1 MNKDQKNKIAENV
14 EMRMINL
21 PVEMRA
27 EEDSRIIYGY
37 AAIFDSLSEPI
48 YWFREKID
56 KKAFEAADLNDVV
69 AVLNHDN
76 NIIYARSS
84 AKTLSLEVDEKGLR
98 YEFEAPNTT
107 AGNDLLE
114 NVRLGNINKSSFAF
128 TVAKASWEEFEDD
141 ENKDVEE
148 LRTIMEIKKVY
159 DVSPV
164 IRPAYSESSVG
175 KRSAESFKEE
185 RDAIMEPQNKNNDD
199 ENHSDDKILRSKLS
213 RSISIRQNE
222 CNM

>member
-1 MNKDQKNKIAENV
+1 MKNKDDKNKLDAAV

-27 EEDSRIIYGY
+27 DENSRTIYGY
-37 AAIFDSLSEPI
+37 AAIFNELSEPI

-56 KKAFEAADLNDVV
+56 PAAFNEADLSDVV

-76 NIIYARSS
+76 NVLFARTE
-84 AKTLSLEVDEKGLR
+84 AKTLTLEVDEKGLK

-128 TVAKASWEEFEDD
+128 TVSKASWEEFEDPD
-141 ENKDVEE
+141 NKDVEE

-164 IRPAYSESSVG
+164 IRPAYTGSSVG
-175 KRSAESFKEE
+175 KRSEESFKEE
-185 RDAIMEPQNKNNDD
+185 RDALLKKEDTKEETPDKDKN
-199 ENHSDDKILRSKLS
+199 LRAKNS
-213 RSISIRQNE
+213 RLISIRQKEINL
-222 CNM
+222 